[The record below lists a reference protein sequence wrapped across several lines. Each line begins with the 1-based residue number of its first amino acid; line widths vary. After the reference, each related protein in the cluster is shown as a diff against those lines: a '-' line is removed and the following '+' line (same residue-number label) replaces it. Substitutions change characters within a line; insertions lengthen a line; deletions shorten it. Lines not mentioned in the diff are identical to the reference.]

1 MTKHEDAQVVAS
13 VGSPLEPTVKP
24 QTALHEL
31 MRPALWAAE
40 AKVWGAVAWQVDGRL
55 VTMSDSRLIHESEET
70 FVLVPI
76 DALRKA
82 LDA

>member
-1 MTKHEDAQVVAS
+1 MSDNLAGAS
-13 VGSPLEPTVKP
+13 PVEPKVRP
-24 QTALHEL
+24 QSALHAL
-31 MRPALWAAE
+31 MQPALWAAE

-55 VTMSDSRLIHESEET
+55 VTMSDPRIIERAEET

-82 LDA
+82 LNA